1 MLITFAHVRRHCDV
15 AARRRSPARRGLAPA
30 TLQARSRARCR
41 RCSALCPPRHLRD
54 ARAFAEPTKAAAPS
68 TRHMCAAPSPAA
80 GRRRGTNP
88 GWSDRILRR
97 TGASGARA
105 AQPRRRAWLTSA
117 RVHAVGA
124 GAVAGTGYAL
134 LLNEPALVAA
144 RNTGASCGIVAL
156 TFCSLQELC
165 RLLRQADGPENSL
178 LARPVS
184 LLAAHRRDLAD
195 ASMDCAGWRGG
206 RRAFA
211 RRAPRQSVCAARR
224 NRDRHRRVRRA
235 PRAGRARDRLF
246 QRPARGV
253 GALLC
258 GSRTRRCRA
267 DVSCAACSAT
277 PTCGPGF
284 PSGVLATRKSQCGR
298 RRSQRALRA
307 QPGAPAATRL
317 LPNERSWTGPGQRA
331 RRTGT
336 RDLHE
341 PACKIWRAGAVLARA
356 ASEDSRVTRRATAD
370 RRR

>member
-1 MLITFAHVRRHCDV
+1 
-15 AARRRSPARRGLAPA
+15 
-30 TLQARSRARCR
+30 
-41 RCSALCPPRHLRD
+41 
-54 ARAFAEPTKAAAPS
+54 
-68 TRHMCAAPSPAA
+68 MCAAPSPAA

-105 AQPRRRAWLTSA
+105 AQPRPRAWLTSA
-117 RVHAVGA
+117 RAHAVGA

-184 LLAAHRRDLAD
+184 LLAAHRRDRAD
-195 ASMDCAGWRGG
+195 ASMHCAGRRGV

-211 RRAPRQSVCAARR
+211 RRAPRKSVCAARR

-267 DVSCAACSAT
+267 DASCAARSAT
-277 PTCGPGF
+277 PTCGPGC

-317 LPNERSWTGPGQRA
+317 LPNERSWTGP
-331 RRTGT
+331 
-336 RDLHE
+336 
-341 PACKIWRAGAVLARA
+341 
-356 ASEDSRVTRRATAD
+356 
-370 RRR
+370 